1 MMKKSLNFK
10 EIDIVAEKLAK
21 IAKSGD
27 VVVLIGDLGTGKT
40 TFVQRFAKELGVTEN
55 LKSPTFNYVLEYYS
69 GKIPLYHFDVY
80 RISDSEE
87 VYEIG
92 YEDYI
97 NGNGVSIIEWGDL
110 IEGELPKEYIK
121 ISLDYCGEDERYFEI
136 SYIGN
141 KEKEKELLAYV
152 DLHN

>member
-10 EIDIVAEKLAK
+10 KIDIVAEKLAK

>member
-1 MMKKSLNFK
+1 MKKSLNFK
-10 EIDIVAEKLAK
+10 EIDIIAEKLAK
-21 IAKSGD
+21 TAKSGD

-97 NGNGVSIIEWGDL
+97 NGNGVSIIEWGNL
-110 IEGELPKEYIK
+110 IEKELPKEYIK